1 MNIVPGL
8 HSTLISVPKLADVGY
23 TTVFNKNGAAIYD
36 DYTTKISA
44 SQPPVLD
51 ADRCDHTGLWKLQL
65 NTQQQVPHE
74 KKTPAETINV
84 IFDLP
89 SARQTFL
96 WYHAAAGF
104 PVRETF
110 IKAVRSGNYATWP
123 KLTVNLIHKYMP
135 DSDEAAKGHLKGQ
148 RQGIRS
154 TKQRAFKTL
163 LEGEETRIKIEGESS
178 HFQPL
183 PPTKLN
189 DMFAQVVDLT
199 EEIHT
204 DQTGAFPHTS
214 QRGNRYIMVAIHLD
228 ANYIF
233 AEPMKNRTEGEMI
246 RTHQKIINRMKT
258 AGLGIKK
265 QVLDNECS
273 AAMKECIRAN
283 NMEYELVPPGQH
295 RRNQAERAIQTF

>member
-1 MNIVPGL
+1 MNLKHDLRETAREINIVPGL
-8 HSTLISVPKLADVGY
+8 HSTLISVPKLADAGY
-23 TTVFNKNGAAIYD
+23 MTVFDKTGATIYD
-36 DYTTKISA
+36 DYTTQVTA
-44 SQPPVLD
+44 TNPPVLA
-51 ADRCDHTGLWKLQL
+51 ADRCTHTGLWKLPLHARQKESHV
-65 NTQQQVPHE
+65 NSHT
-74 KKTPAETINV
+74 AEAINV

-104 PVRETF
+104 PVKETF
-110 IKAVRSGNYATWP
+110 IKAVRAGNYATWP

-154 TKQRAFKTL
+154 TKLRALEKL
-163 LEGEETRIKIEGESS
+163 LEGAETRIKIEGESS
-178 HFQPL
+178 QSQPP

-189 DMFAQVVDLT
+189 DMFTQVVDLT

-246 RTHQKIINRMKT
+246 RTYQKTINRT
-258 AGLGIKK
+258 
-265 QVLDNECS
+265 
-273 AAMKECIRAN
+273 
-283 NMEYELVPPGQH
+283 
-295 RRNQAERAIQTF
+295 